1 MIATEVSL
9 EIIKSVGTPIVRD
22 FKVYKLEGD
31 NDFLKFPDDNV
42 EFVKEVKWLSCS
54 YKAKEKHAIID
65 ISDKI
70 TIPAQYRFKMNTS
83 FTHSV
88 TRVRVA
94 YDGEFVMDQM
104 VRKGKDGIYDFTHTA
119 ATTKDHKI
127 TVQVDFDKD
136 AKNAGFSFDI
146 EDIKE

>member
-1 MIATEVSL
+1 
-9 EIIKSVGTPIVRD
+9 
-22 FKVYKLEGD
+22 
-31 NDFLKFPDDNV
+31 
-42 EFVKEVKWLSCS
+42 
-54 YKAKEKHAIID
+54 
-65 ISDKI
+65 
-70 TIPAQYRFKMNTS
+70 MNTS